1 MSEPWRLGLPRS
13 SQCGGGDTGPPTVP
27 RATTSGG
34 TLLMSNSAL
43 SSSVCFCAAASLA
56 VNSVSVNSLR
66 VPSESARTRG
76 TPTKSVPGHTP
87 CRSGSP
93 HGVRGGVQVFPVDAF
108 FKGDS
113 LAGELWPAHETE
125 TTNANPTVA
134 AIRTA
139 HRCPIFI
146 RDLDRPLYGRDLSGA
161 AECMIDGRFHRLG

>member
-56 VNSVSVNSLR
+56 VNSASVNSLR
-66 VPSESARTRG
+66 VPNESARTRG
-76 TPTKSVPGHTP
+76 TPTKSVPGQTP

-93 HGVRGGVQVFPVDAF
+93 HGVRGGVQVFAGETF
-108 FKGDS
+108 FEDDS
-113 LAGELWPAHETE
+113 LACELWPAHETE
-125 TTNANPTVA
+125 TTNASPTVA

-146 RDLDRPLYGRDLSGA
+146 RDLDRPLYGRDL
-161 AECMIDGRFHRLG
+161 GRARSV